1 MGRKR
6 SSDMALTNGLSQINS
21 QTNKYTTR
29 ESRNSK
35 KKELNAFNSIFNQDE
50 MMLSKGG
57 NGGLTN
63 HNTTGLPN
71 QDTRNNDFTAGPTGS
86 YQKAN

>member
-1 MGRKR
+1 
-6 SSDMALTNGLSQINS
+6 MALTNGLSQINS

-29 ESRNSK
+29 ESRNTK

-50 MMLSKGG
+50 MILNKGG

-63 HNTTGLPN
+63 HNTTGLLN
-71 QDTRNNDFTAGPTGS
+71 QDTRNNDFTAGQNGS
-86 YQKAN
+86 YQKSN